1 MRHGMCFIDAF
12 SCGEDCNNCCYYE
25 GDKVDYKK
33 VDFYSYC
40 DDKNGNIEV
49 NFNINGTDNYRI
61 IITEKDL
68 RSMISLS
75 NLGKLL

>member
-1 MRHGMCFIDAF
+1 MNNGICGIDAF
-12 SCGEDCNNCCYYE
+12 SCEEDCSKCCYYE
-25 GDKVDYKK
+25 GDRENYKK

-49 NFNINGTDNYRI
+49 NFNIDGTDNYRLV
-61 IITEKDL
+61 ITEKDL
-68 RSMISLS
+68 RSMLSLS